1 VPNAVNPNDRHIY
14 LASRSSRR
22 RELLKQIGVS
32 FEVLLLREG
41 PQREADFDETPLVD
55 EPAADYAL
63 RVARSKAQAGWS
75 RLEQRRLMRFPVLS
89 ADTAVALDNTILGK
103 PADREQ
109 AAAFLRI
116 LSGKSHEVHTAVAV
130 MFEGQ
135 LEVVLSTTHVHMR
148 DLGDQEIRQYVSSG
162 ESLDKAG
169 AYAIQGRGA
178 VFVRAIDG
186 SYSGVMGLPL
196 YETYQL
202 LSKFGRAPLL
212 THAGRE

>member
-1 VPNAVNPNDRHIY
+1 VNPNDRHIY

-41 PQREADFDETPLVD
+41 VQRAADFDESPLAN
-55 EPAADYAL
+55 ESPADYAV
-63 RVARSKAQAGWS
+63 RVAQLKAQAGWS

-89 ADTAVALDNTILGK
+89 ADTAVAVDGIIYGK

-109 AAAFLRI
+109 AAAFLRA
-116 LSGKSHEVHTAVAV
+116 LSGKSHEVHTAVAIA
-130 MFEGQ
+130 FEGQ
-135 LEVVLSTTHVHMR
+135 LELALSSTQVQMR
-148 DLGDQEIRQYVSSG
+148 ELEEQEIRQYVSSG
-162 ESLDKAG
+162 EALDKAG
-169 AYAIQGRGA
+169 AYAVQGRGA
-178 VFVRAIDG
+178 VFIRTING

-196 YETYQL
+196 FETYQL
-202 LSKFGRAPLL
+202 LGKFGRAPLL

>member
-1 VPNAVNPNDRHIY
+1 VNPNDRHIY

-41 PQREADFDETPLVD
+41 TQRAADYDETPAD
-55 EPAADYAL
+55 SEPPKEYVV
-63 RVARSKAQAGWS
+63 RVARIKAQAGWS

-89 ADTAVALDNTILGK
+89 ADTTVTLETRIFGK
-103 PADREQ
+103 PSSREE
-109 AAAFLRI
+109 AAAFLRA

-130 MFEGQ
+130 KFEDQ
-135 LEVVLSTTHVHMR
+135 IEMALSTTQVHMR
-148 DLGDQEIRQYVSSG
+148 ELDDQEIRQYVSSG
-162 ESLDKAG
+162 EALDKAG

-178 VFVRAIDG
+178 AFIRGIEG

-196 YETYQL
+196 YETYL
-202 LSKFGRAPLL
+202 LLGKFGRAPLL

>member
-1 VPNAVNPNDRHIY
+1 VNPNDRHIY

-41 PQREADFDETPLVD
+41 TQRAADFDETPLAA
-55 EPAADYAL
+55 ESPADYAM
-63 RVARSKAQAGWS
+63 RVARIKVHAGWA

-89 ADTAVALDNTILGK
+89 ADTAVALEDTVFGK

-109 AAAFLRI
+109 AAVFLRA
-116 LSGKSHEVHTAVAV
+116 LSGKSHQVHTAVAV
-130 MFEGQ
+130 MFEGRI
-135 LEVVLSTTHVHMR
+135 EVALSTTQVHMR
-148 DLGDQEIRQYVSSG
+148 ELDDREIRQYVSSG
-162 ESLDKAG
+162 EALDKAG

-178 VFVRAIDG
+178 VFVRAIQG